1 MFFYLA
7 FIASGSLGSLI
18 ASTQFIS
25 SLIKQN
31 PSTDLG
37 ETLKSLAIDLA
48 AVALFS
54 FLYSRED
61 SAKKAQLARL
71 SREEGLGNLR
81 GGGAAGGGGGAGEFV
96 AEAFRRSREFA
107 ERLVERGVVV
117 VGFATD
123 GESVGFEFGEGE
135 EKLRRLWQLGP
146 VNVPDWAMWLDEQ
159 KKLANVPPESPV
171 YISLRM
177 DGRVRGSGVGYPP
190 WNAFVAQLPPVKGL
204 WSGLLDG
211 MDGRVL

>member
-1 MFFYLA
+1 MSALVAAPVVPAAALLLSSAAKPTNSRRKPPTLHHHINHRTSSTLSTTCSASNKPSSSPTQFSSTTKIRSEVLSPFRSVRMFFYLA
-7 FIASGSLGSLI
+7 FIASGSLGALI

-81 GGGAAGGGGGAGEFV
+81 LRVGEGRVIGVSDLRGRRGWWWWRGRGVCGGGVSA
-96 AEAFRRSREFA
+96 
-107 ERLVERGVVV
+107 ERGVCGE
-117 VGFATD
+117 VG
-123 GESVGFEFGEGE
+123 GE
-135 EKLRRLWQLGP
+135 
-146 VNVPDWAMWLDEQ
+146 
-159 KKLANVPPESPV
+159 
-171 YISLRM
+171 
-177 DGRVRGSGVGYPP
+177 RGGCGGVCY
-190 WNAFVAQLPPVKGL
+190 
-204 WSGLLDG
+204 
-211 MDGRVL
+211 